1 MASRLDLHAELA
13 NILASINYPQ
23 NVYFQPPESVRMKY
37 PCIVY
42 KRNSGWTRFA
52 DNKPYIFEDSYEVTV
67 IDRDPDSPIIR
78 AIAMHFPKCRYSRHF
93 VNANLYHDVYTLYW
107 FTNNESNNAGC
118 PCGDLP
124 Q

>member
-13 NILASINYPQ
+13 NVLASINYPQ

-42 KRNSGWTRFA
+42 EKSGGHNRFA
-52 DNKPYIFEDSYEVTV
+52 DNRPYYFEERYKVTA
-67 IDRDPDSPIIR
+67 IDRDPDSALVR
-78 AIAMHFPKCRYSRHF
+78 TIAMHFPKNHYDQHF
-93 VNANLYHDVYTLYW
+93 IHDNLYHDVFTIYW